1 VTRHSSS
8 PHGSLRRR
16 GSGSG
21 HLLGWSLGV
30 VGLLLAVVV
39 LHGDLL
45 PEAKSNR
52 LVAMLAGLLFGLAI
66 GGITARRRLWGGI
79 HQLRSEISDRAEE
92 GDLRSLSIPEDS
104 MIDSLVVEINSLLR
118 AANQRLS
125 MATALRTAAR
135 TRAAESDRDKLTG
148 LHNRGYLSK
157 HLADEVSRT
166 VALGSELSLI
176 MIDVDQFKHYNDT
189 QGHQR
194 GDAVL
199 REVAELLN
207 QSVRS
212 LDVCVRY
219 GGEEF
224 TVLLPRTPLE
234 RAKRTAE
241 RIRSA
246 IESHDFAAGGQQP
259 GGRLTVS
266 LGVASLPRLAHDSE
280 TLIRMAD
287 KALYAAKH
295 AGRNRVVGADEMT
308 ASERGTS
315 GDSP

>member
-1 VTRHSSS
+1 M
-8 PHGSLRRR
+8 
-16 GSGSG
+16 
-21 HLLGWSLGV
+21 
-30 VGLLLAVVV
+30 GLLLALVV

-66 GGITARRRLWGGI
+66 GGVIARRRLWEGI
-79 HQLRSEISDRAEE
+79 RQVRSELAERADE
-92 GDLRSLSIPEDS
+92 GELHSLSIPEDS
-104 MIDSLVVEINSLLR
+104 MIDPLVVEINSVLR

-135 TRAAESDRDKLTG
+135 SRAAESDRDKLTG
-148 LHNRGYLSK
+148 LYNRGYLSK
-157 HLADEVSRT
+157 HLADEVGRT
-166 VALGSELSLI
+166 MALGSELSLI
-176 MIDVDQFKHYNDT
+176 MIDVDHFKHYNDT

-199 REVAELLN
+199 RDVADLLN

-246 IESHDFAAGGQQP
+246 IESHVFEAGELQP

-266 LGVASLPRLAHDSE
+266 LGVASLPRLAQDSE

-287 KALYAAKH
+287 EALYAAKH

-308 ASERGTS
+308 SSEQGLS
-315 GDSP
+315 GDSS